1 MIKYKWILSYVSG
14 NLTYTRECRPNWKD
28 DLSKDYAFESGQYFR
43 RATLSGNIIFL
54 GADYDWIMAVPF
66 GTKISVELQ
75 VKWTST
81 TAYVNYWNG
90 AFYITDCTVAVD
102 DKKITVKPDVEDR
115 YTKILAGLEK
125 EFDLIKL
132 QPAKQYISMKRRPLL
147 QIYTLGE
154 SIVSCFCGGMAWEQD
169 VNDTEATDSQI
180 RNDYHFGLMG
190 QLIQV
195 SFTYPPS
202 GLTNGFIGSWS
213 HGNSTGE
220 WPDFSNEDGVY
231 YMSYFQE
238 SETTS
243 YTHRYTNGLRIY
255 DIATNTLTWEFKQDN
270 YSQLANDWLAIPATF
285 TMSAKVTGKNDLSAS
300 WSGTNIYGR
309 WCMAYK
315 PNGAYDIPQSDLVAY
330 NRNNRYC
337 YPYAMTSAIRTTS
350 RFSTTPTEWGKKS
363 DGNYYDKPQLTD
375 DEALITRAQY
385 PIGRTAWMAWSM
397 WLEWTDSVANQE
409 ADFRA
414 NKTLR
419 DAYTIE
425 AVISALLSQI
435 DSSISFAADTLH
447 SEFLY
452 GTNQL
457 SNDWGRLAITP
468 KSNLKVAEYTQP
480 AQKAEITLASV
491 FAMLKNAFGCY
502 WCIDSHNRL
511 RIEHISWFKKG
522 GTYGSG
528 GLTVG
533 FDITAME
540 NYRNGKK
547 WSFGTGTYN
556 FEKIEMPERYQFA
569 WSDTTTDAFKGQAI
583 EVLSPYVQQDKIEEI
598 NIADFNSDID
608 YIMLNPSDISDD
620 GFALMCCTISGGV
633 WSLGFDTYTVNGDR
647 VTLQNYQLSML
658 ALQPAF
664 LISDMPSWSVKVN
677 GTAMTSK
684 GIQRMKKQQ
693 IPMPMYYYD
702 DGNFDRLVKTS
713 IGNGEVER
721 ASINLS
727 SRTTKFNLRYDT
739 TQQ

>member
-1 MIKYKWILSYVSG
+1 MIKYKWILSYTAG
-14 NLTYTRECRPNWKD
+14 NLTYTREARPIWKD
-28 DLSKDYAFESGQYFR
+28 DLSKDYAFEQGQYFR
-43 RATLSGNIIFL
+43 RASLSGNIIFL
-54 GADYDWIMAVPF
+54 GADYDWIMQAAF
-66 GTKISVELQ
+66 GTKFAVELQ
-75 VKWTST
+75 IQWTSG
-81 TAYVNYWNG
+81 TAYQNYWNG
-90 AFYITDCTVAVD
+90 MFYLTDCTVSVD

-115 YTKILAGLEK
+115 YTKILAGLDK

-132 QPAKQYISMKRRPLL
+132 QPAKQYINMKRRPML

-154 SIVSCFCGGMAWEQD
+154 SIVSCFCSGMAWEQD
-169 VNDTEATDSQI
+169 VNDTEATDGQI
-180 RNDYHFGLMG
+180 RDDYHFGLMG
-190 QLIQV
+190 QLIQI
-195 SFTYPPS
+195 SFTYQPT
-202 GLTNGFIGSWS
+202 GLTNGFIGSWQ
-213 HGNSTGE
+213 HGDASGE
-220 WPDFSNEDGVY
+220 WSDFSNEDGVY
-231 YMSYFQE
+231 YMTYFQQK
-238 SETTS
+238 TVQTQHIK
-243 YTHRYTNGLRIY
+243 YFNGLRIY
-255 DIATNTLTWEFKQDN
+255 DIETNTLTWEFNQTN
-270 YSQLANDWLAIPATF
+270 YDTGFDAIPASF
-285 TMSAKVTGKNDLSAS
+285 TMAALVTGKSDLSAS
-300 WSGTNIYGR
+300 WTGTNIYGR
-309 WCMAYK
+309 WCMSYK
-315 PNGAYDIPQSDLVAY
+315 PSNAFDIPSSDIVAY
-330 NRNNRYC
+330 NRNYRYC

-350 RFSTTPTEWGKKS
+350 RFSTTPTEWGKKP
-363 DGNYYDKPQLTD
+363 DGNYYDKPQLTY
-375 DEALITRAQY
+375 DEALDTRAQY
-385 PIGRTAWMAWSM
+385 PIGRTAWQAWSM
-397 WLEWTDSVANQE
+397 WLEWTSSVQGTE
-409 ADFRA
+409 VSFRG
-414 NKTLR
+414 NLQLR
-419 DAYTIE
+419 DAFTIE
-425 AVISALLSQI
+425 TVISALLLQI
-435 DSSISFAADTLH
+435 DSNITFAADTLH

-452 GTNQL
+452 GTNPL
-457 SNDWGRLAITP
+457 MNGWGRLAMTQ

-480 AQKAEITLASV
+480 AQTAPITLSSV
-491 FAMLKNAFGCY
+491 FAMLKNACGCY
-502 WCIDSHNRL
+502 WFIDDSNRL

-556 FEKIEMPERYQFA
+556 FDKIEMPERYQFA

-583 EVLSPYVQQDKIEEI
+583 EVLSPYVQQGKIEEI

-620 GFALMCCTISGGV
+620 GFALMCCTISGGI
-633 WSLGFDTYTVNGDR
+633 WSLGFDTYEVNGDR

-677 GTAMTSK
+677 GTTMTSK

-702 DGNFDRLVKTS
+702 DGNFVRLVKTS

-739 TQQ
+739 TTQQ